1 MMSREEIDKLAE
13 ELESLREQK
22 DAVTGKLSIAEAKVY
37 LEFDRL
43 SSETNMATILE
54 GNYMTVKRQL
64 KNAINVDDAKAAF
77 GEGSGNLSL
86 EDYLELVRPERE
98 RTVWEP
104 AKVMMNKARELKKKG
119 GPVADLLEQITI
131 KVSNGVRV
139 INKKGAK

>member
-1 MMSREEIDKLAE
+1 MMSKEEIDNLAE
-13 ELESLREQK
+13 DYVNLTQQK
-22 DAVTGKLSIAEAKVY
+22 ADIADKLKVTEAKIY
-37 LEFDRL
+37 QEFDRL

-104 AKVMMNKARELKKKG
+104 AKVMMNKARDLKKKG
-119 GPVADLLEQITI
+119 GPVADLLEQITT
-131 KVSNGVRV
+131 KVSNGVKV
-139 INKKGAK
+139 INRKGDK